1 MSALRMTAR
10 MRAAVAL
17 LIVAATATA
26 TGCGSSTADEAADTG
41 TRQVV
46 TAKGPVTVPADPQ
59 RIVVLNG
66 ALAGY
71 LFDLD
76 AEVAA
81 ADPRLVGV
89 TLAPGEFPAAWAA
102 EAKEQGTVAVP
113 SGDDLNLEFI
123 AAQRPDLIIGGG
135 PGYPGLQTIKNYDKL
150 AAVAPTALVA
160 SDAANWQ
167 DQLKSVADFVNRPEK
182 VGAMITAYTDKVAK
196 VKASLKLPQG
206 ATAVMQSQSDGKPIL
221 LAPNTPLAALL
232 AEVGFTIDDKI
243 EAKAGNPP
251 RTQAS
256 DWVTFSPE
264 LLSTVID
271 APVLFVIKLD
281 GGRDIAQLKQ
291 DPALAML
298 PAFQKGQVYELPATA
313 KRPDYREAMAT
324 LDLLAG
330 RFK

>member
-1 MSALRMTAR
+1 MSVHRMTAR

-17 LIVAATATA
+17 LIVAVAATAA
-26 TGCGSSTADEAADTG
+26 GCGSSTADQAADTG
-41 TRQVV
+41 TRQVE
-46 TAKGPVTVPADPQ
+46 TAKGLVTVPADPQ

-76 AEVAA
+76 AKVKA
-81 ADPRLVGV
+81 ADPRILGI
-89 TLAPGEFPAAWAA
+89 TLKPGEFPPSWAA
-102 EAKEQGTVAVP
+102 DAAEQGTEAVP

-135 PGYPGLQTIKNYDKL
+135 PGYPGMQSIKNYDKL
-150 AAVAPTALVA
+150 TAVAPTALVP

-167 DQLKSVADFVNRPEK
+167 DQLKSVAHIVNRPDK
-182 VGAMITAYTDKVAK
+182 VDSMITTYDDKVAK
-196 VKASLKLPQG
+196 VKSGMKLPQG

-221 LAPNTPLAALL
+221 LAPNTPLATLL

-251 RTQAS
+251 RPAAA

-264 LLSTVID
+264 LLSTVVD
-271 APVLFVIKLD
+271 APVLFVISVD
-281 GGRDIAQLKQ
+281 NGRDIAQLKA
-291 DPALAML
+291 DPALAIL
-298 PAFQKGQVYELPATA
+298 PAFQKSQVYELPADS
-313 KRPDYREAMAT
+313 KRPDYRVAMAT
-324 LDLLAG
+324 LDLLAE

>member
-1 MSALRMTAR
+1 MSAHRMTAR

-17 LIVAATATA
+17 LIVAVTATA
-26 TGCGSSTADEAADTG
+26 VGCGTSTSDEPADTG
-41 TRQVV
+41 TRQVE
-46 TAKGPVTVPADPQ
+46 TAKGPVTVPSAPQ

-76 AEVAA
+76 AKVKA
-81 ADPRLVGV
+81 ADPRILGV
-89 TLAPGEFPAAWAA
+89 TLAPGEFPASWAA
-102 EAKEQGTVAVP
+102 DAKEQGTVAVP

-123 AAQRPDLIIGGG
+123 AAQKPDLIIGGG
-135 PGYPGLQTIKNYDKL
+135 PGWPGQQTIKNYDKL

-160 SDAANWQ
+160 SDLANWQ
-167 DQLKSVADFVNRPEK
+167 DQLKAVANYVNRPEK
-182 VGAMITAYTDKVAK
+182 VDGMITAYTDKVAK
-196 VKASLKLPQG
+196 VKSGLKLPQG
-206 ATAVMQSQSDGKPIL
+206 AAAVWQSQADSKPIL
-221 LAPNTPLAALL
+221 LAPNTPLATLL
-232 AEVGFTIDDKI
+232 TDVGITIDDKI

-251 RTQAS
+251 RAAAG

-264 LLSTVID
+264 LVSTVVD

-291 DPALAML
+291 DPAMAML
-298 PAFQKGQVYELPATA
+298 PAFQKGQLYELPATA

-324 LDLLAG
+324 LDLLAQ